1 MTNRLGT
8 LLTILAVLTLG
19 TAPRVAAHEGHDH
32 KVMGTVTMAMADHIM
47 VKDTAG
53 KDVTIQV
60 AKTTKIK
67 GKPAMKVEEI
77 KTGTRVVITA
87 AVEKD
92 KMIAKEIQVGADA
105 AAAAAKP

>member
-1 MTNRLGT
+1 MTKPFGA
-8 LLTILAVLTLG
+8 LLTILAVMTLG
-19 TAPRVAAHEGHDH
+19 TTPRLVAHEGHDH

-53 KDVTIQV
+53 KDVMIQV

-67 GKPAMKVEEI
+67 SKPAMKVEEI

-87 AVEKD
+87 AMEKD
-92 KMIAKEIQVGADA
+92 KMIAKEIQVGADV
-105 AAAAAKP
+105 AAAAKP

>member
-1 MTNRLGT
+1 MKKRLGA
-8 LLTILAVLTLG
+8 LLAILAVLTLG
-19 TAPRVAAHEGHDH
+19 ATPRLLAHEGHDH

-67 GKPAMKVEEI
+67 GKPAMKVEDI
-77 KTGTRVVITA
+77 KTGTRVVVTGA
-87 AVEKD
+87 MEKD
-92 KMIAKEIQVGADA
+92 KMIAKEIQVGADGA
-105 AAAAAKP
+105 TAAKP